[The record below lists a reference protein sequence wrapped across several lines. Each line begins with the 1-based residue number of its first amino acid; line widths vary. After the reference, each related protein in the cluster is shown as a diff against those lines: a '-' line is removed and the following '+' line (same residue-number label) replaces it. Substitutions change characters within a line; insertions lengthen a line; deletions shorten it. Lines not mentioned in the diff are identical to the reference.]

1 MVNLNLQCK
10 KTPPPKIP
18 STVILCVQQVVGIL
32 LYYDLAVGCTLLLSL
47 SNLAP
52 AQLNKCNK
60 VWYDLVWLLNN
71 ASTRSDTSITYI
83 ASYMCFHAHIDASY
97 LSTPNARSRA
107 SGNVFFGDKPTQR
120 TLPADAALNRPI
132 HVVCKIIKNVMG
144 SAAEYEIG
152 TCYINARELLPIRVC
167 A

>member
-1 MVNLNLQCK
+1 M
-10 KTPPPKIP
+10 
-18 STVILCVQQVVGIL
+18 GIL
-32 LYYDLAVGCTLLLSL
+32 LYYALAVGCNLLLSL
-47 SNLAP
+47 SDLAS
-52 AQLNKCNK
+52 AQLNKSNK

-120 TLPADAALNRPI
+120 NPPAYTALNGPI
-132 HVVCKIIKNVMG
+132 HVILKIIKDVMG
-144 SAAEYEIG
+144 SASEADTSMHGSWYQSVYVQKKWAIHKSQLQCRL
-152 TCYINARELLPIRVC
+152 TIPRQ
-167 A
+167 